1 MMNEDKYTVSK
12 VILYSERLPF
22 YFTIGNVLLSSINN
36 ACQGK
41 IKENRAFVSLVNHLC
56 RRQKD
61 VDNGK
66 NTSTQYEKTS
76 VTHH

>member
-1 MMNEDKYTVSK
+1 MIWLRRAIYMIFMMNEDKYTVSK

-41 IKENRAFVSLVNHLC
+41 IKVRI
-56 RRQKD
+56 
-61 VDNGK
+61 
-66 NTSTQYEKTS
+66 
-76 VTHH
+76 